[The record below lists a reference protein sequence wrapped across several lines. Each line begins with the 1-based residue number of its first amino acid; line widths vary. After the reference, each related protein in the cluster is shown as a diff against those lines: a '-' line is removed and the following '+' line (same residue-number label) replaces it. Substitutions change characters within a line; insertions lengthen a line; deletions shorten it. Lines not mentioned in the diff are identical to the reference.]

1 MSLYRDER
9 EALRAR
15 LAELERDLAEA
26 RADLDR
32 EAIQKQLA
40 ALSAQVAEATAQV
53 EDDRAALGEVAASL
67 QKLQAAIA
75 PAPAPAPAQGAG
87 APAKASADAA
97 SSPGNAVVFLIAI
110 VGFVLL
116 GGIFALLRSAP
127 APAADPNA
135 AVAAIPGA
143 PHAVDPIALLPVAR
157 KRAYARMSLV
167 SIEARYVG
175 PNGRVDLRA
184 PSYMGSITYTFG
196 ERPPE
201 VAPDPSAPLGAP
213 KPSRGMPSQSEVK
226 IDLSG
231 IHAEPVMIG
240 FSGQEVPDPKC
251 TLEDVW
257 KAAREAGAPEG
268 AVAILSYKHDRPFA
282 FGAKSAGTDS
292 GAAWLFHIEGTEIHM
307 RIEDPSCKV
316 TTKRG
321 LPL

>member
-9 EALRAR
+9 DALRAR

-32 EAIQKQLA
+32 EAIKKQLA

-67 QKLQAAIA
+67 QKLQASI
-75 PAPAPAPAQGAG
+75 APAPAQGAG

-97 SSPGNAVVFLIAI
+97 SSPGNAVVFLIPI

-116 GGIFALLRSAP
+116 GAIFALLRSAP

-143 PHAVDPIALLPVAR
+143 PHAVDPIALLPMAR
-157 KRAYARMSLV
+157 ERARVRTSLV

-175 PNGRVDLRA
+175 ENGRVDLRA

-226 IDLSG
+226 IDISG

-268 AVAILSYKHDRPFA
+268 AVAILDYKHDRLIA
-282 FGAKSAGTDS
+282 FGTKSAGTDS
-292 GAAWLFHIEGTEIHM
+292 GAAWIFRIEGTDIHM